1 MNRVAIERAS
11 IIIAGAAN
19 DGHLFKHKQGSIGG
33 FLLLA
38 NAILPIIN
46 CCIIGIIEQSLDFFV
61 HFDILASPRL
71 VPDTLSRHGQVS
83 KFSSCIARGAAT
95 RKTRAPGLQSSA
107 LMQGTRE
114 EPLPRQQ
121 WQQRFGNLPAAP
133 RRALGSELTFVVDP
147 LPSSPSSY
155 SPSLF
160 IFIVFTEVVA
170 PQALAMR
177 PNFETSRGW

>member
-1 MNRVAIERAS
+1 M
-11 IIIAGAAN
+11 
-19 DGHLFKHKQGSIGG
+19 
-33 FLLLA
+33 LLA
-38 NAILPIIN
+38 NAILPIFN
-46 CCIIGIIEQSLDFFV
+46 CCIIGIIEQLLDFFV

-133 RRALGSELTFVVDP
+133 KRALGSELTFVVDP
-147 LPSSPSSY
+147 LPSSPLHHHSLHVV
-155 SPSLF
+155 PSN
-160 IFIVFTEVVA
+160 
-170 PQALAMR
+170 PALKTRYTGEAAWG
-177 PNFETSRGW
+177 SG